1 MIVLVTG
8 ATGFVGRA
16 RCARR
21 VAQGWA
27 VRAAVRKGSASAL
40 PDCTSAEVG
49 DIGPDT
55 DWREALQGVKA
66 VAHLAARVHV
76 MHEDSADPVAAY
88 RRVNVEG
95 TLQLARSAA
104 TAGVER
110 LVFLSSV
117 KVNGESSTRPLTEAD
132 LPAPADAYGVSKWEA
147 EQGLSGVARETGL
160 PIVIL
165 RPPLVYGPGVKANF
179 LRLMEA
185 VARGVPLPLGSIDNR
200 RSLVYLGNLV
210 DAIRVCLAHPGVV
223 GRTYFVGDGEDL
235 STPELVRR
243 LALALAVRPRLWPI
257 PPALLEWLGAL
268 TGKRAAIA
276 RLTGSLRVD
285 GTALRRDA
293 GWSPP
298 FSVDQ
303 GLAETVRWFRTGA
316 G

>member
-1 MIVLVTG
+1 
-8 ATGFVGRA
+8 
-16 RCARR
+16 
-21 VAQGWA
+21 
-27 VRAAVRKGSASAL
+27 
-40 PDCTSAEVG
+40 
-49 DIGPDT
+49 
-55 DWREALQGVKA
+55 
-66 VAHLAARVHV
+66 
-76 MHEDSADPVAAY
+76 
-88 RRVNVEG
+88 
-95 TLQLARSAA
+95 
-104 TAGVER
+104 
-110 LVFLSSV
+110 
-117 KVNGESSTRPLTEAD
+117 
-132 LPAPADAYGVSKWEA
+132 
-147 EQGLSGVARETGL
+147 
-160 PIVIL
+160 
-165 RPPLVYGPGVKANF
+165 
-179 LRLMEA
+179 MEA